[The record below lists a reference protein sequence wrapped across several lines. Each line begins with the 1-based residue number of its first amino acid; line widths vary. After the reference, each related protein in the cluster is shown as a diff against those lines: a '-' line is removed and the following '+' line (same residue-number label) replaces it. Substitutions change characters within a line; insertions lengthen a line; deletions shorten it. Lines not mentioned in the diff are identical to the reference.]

1 MIKIVNTIK
10 EMQSY
15 SNSVHREGKTVGFV
29 PTMGYLHEG
38 HLSLVKASKSKSDI
52 TIVSIFVNPTQFGPN
67 EDFNKYPRDFE
78 KDKSLLEE
86 EGVDIIFYPDNKEIY
101 PEHFQTYV
109 EVTEIQKKHEGEF
122 RPTHFKGVATI
133 VSILFNAVKPDF
145 AFFGQKDAQ
154 QVSLLKQ
161 MIRDLKFEIN
171 IIVCPIIRE
180 ESGLAKSSRNIYLSD
195 EEKQK
200 ALLLYNSLNM
210 AKQMIEQGERKSSN
224 IIKKMN
230 QNFLAE
236 KKIHLN
242 YIRIVEENTF
252 QETEQLEKGK
262 SYFILIACKIGT
274 TRLID
279 NLLFSI

>member
-1 MIKIVNTIK
+1 MIKIINTIK

-15 SNSVHREGKTVGFV
+15 SNSAHKDGKTVGFV

-38 HLSLVKASKSKSDI
+38 HLSLVKASKNKSNL
-52 TIVSIFVNPTQFGPN
+52 TVVSVFVNPTQFGPN

-78 KDKSLLEE
+78 KDKALLEE
-86 EGVDIIFYPDNKEIY
+86 EGVDVIFYPESKEIY

-133 VSILFNAVKPDF
+133 VSILFNIVKPDF

-161 MIRDLKFEIN
+161 MVRDLKFEIN

-252 QETEQLEKGK
+252 QEPEQLEKGK